1 MLFPGRVQKTASKK
15 GSSPLP
21 SRVMRVFIDKEV
33 HRQIESFYEAAMAHH
48 ITLDEATVI
57 KKIDRLYDALE
68 SLGTYAEIYPIAR
81 LKSDWISKGYQE
93 FICEDF
99 HFAFKVEQ
107 MISGERIVIV
117 HDAVHSL
124 LYRE

>member
-1 MLFPGRVQKTASKK
+1 MK
-15 GSSPLP
+15 
-21 SRVMRVFIDKEV
+21 VFIDKAV
-33 HRQIESFYEAAMAHH
+33 HEKIVSFYEAAMNHH
-48 ITLDEATVI
+48 ITLDEATVL

-68 SLGTYAEIYPIAR
+68 SLGIYAEFYPIAR

-99 HFAFKVEQ
+99 HFAYRIYVLED
-107 MISGERIVIV
+107 GERIVRV

-124 LYRE
+124 LYH